1 MRGTCLERCIHAN
14 GHEHHAP
21 PAGARAPKTQRREG
35 QREDQRMIE
44 ERERRDNRSVTVQLT
59 ELQEQTTKLGTS
71 REIIGVLRFL
81 WDKIVHPIISQ
92 LDNAGVPHRSRIWW
106 CLTSELCSL
115 PLHAAGPYRGG
126 ERNLPDL
133 YTSSYTPTLS
143 ALIRARS
150 NIIRRKAPTLL
161 VVGHPD
167 DALQHVGEEVKII
180 QQLSDSAKVIIGKE
194 ATRDA
199 VLQGLREH
207 PWVHFACHGNLG
219 DDLQPFQASFQ
230 LHDRRLPLLDIIRA
244 RLPNA
249 ELAFLSACFSAAGD
263 VFTPDETIHLAAA
276 LQFCGF
282 RSVVGTLWE
291 MNDEDGPF
299 ISKEFYKYMFRDS
312 GKRPDFK
319 DSAEGLSYAIREMRK
334 DQVPVERWVMFV
346 HIGA

>member
-1 MRGTCLERCIHAN
+1 MT
-14 GHEHHAP
+14 
-21 PAGARAPKTQRREG
+21 
-35 QREDQRMIE
+35 
-44 ERERRDNRSVTVQLT
+44 
-59 ELQEQTTKLGTS
+59 
-71 REIIGVLRFL
+71 
-81 WDKIVHPIISQ
+81 
-92 LDNAGVPHRSRIWW
+92 
-106 CLTSELCSL
+106 
-115 PLHAAGPYRGG
+115 
-126 ERNLPDL
+126 
-133 YTSSYTPTLS
+133 
-143 ALIRARS
+143 
-150 NIIRRKAPTLL
+150 
-161 VVGHPD
+161 
-167 DALQHVGEEVKII
+167 
-180 QQLSDSAKVIIGKE
+180 
-194 ATRDA
+194 
-199 VLQGLREH
+199 
-207 PWVHFACHGNLG
+207 
-219 DDLQPFQASFQ
+219 

-334 DQVPVERWVMFV
+334 NQVPVERWVMFV